1 MLAATD
7 VISLPEGGF
16 LLDVRE
22 DDEWAAGHAPTARH
36 LPMSE
41 FVARKDEL
49 GTPEGPVYVIC
60 RAGGRSA
67 QVAQYLIQNGVEAV
81 NVTGGMQAW
90 EAAGKPVVTDSGA
103 AGAVI

>member
-1 MLAATD
+1 MPTTTD
-7 VISLPEGGF
+7 VISLPEDGF

-22 DDEWAAGHAPTARH
+22 DDEWAAGHAPTAKH
-36 LPMSE
+36 IPMSA
-41 FVARKDEL
+41 FVARREEL
-49 GTPEGPVYVIC
+49 GAPEGPVYVIC
-60 RAGGRSA
+60 RAGSRSA

-90 EAAGKPVVTDSGA
+90 AAAGKPVVTDTGD

>member
-1 MLAATD
+1 MPATTD

-22 DDEWAAGHAPTARH
+22 DDEWAAGHAPTATH
-36 LPMSE
+36 IPMSV
-41 FVARKDEL
+41 FTARKEEI

-60 RAGGRSA
+60 RAGSRSA
-67 QVAQYLIQNGVEAV
+67 QVAQYLNQNGVEAV

-90 EAAGKPVVTDSGA
+90 AAAGKPVVTDSGD
-103 AGAVI
+103 AGTVI

>member
-7 VISLPEGGF
+7 VNSLPEGGF

-22 DDEWAAGHAPTARH
+22 DDEWTAGHAPTAKH

-60 RAGGRSA
+60 RSGGRSA
-67 QVAQYLIQNGVEAV
+67 QVAQYLNQNGVEAV

-90 EAAGKPVVTDSGA
+90 AAAGKPVLTDSGD
-103 AGAVI
+103 AGTVI